1 VGGYRFNRKWE
12 ASLRFSYLS
21 GRPFTPFDER
31 VSTAQRRGVFDL
43 TRVNAERLPAY
54 IRFDVRVDR
63 TFTVRDKPL
72 LVFFGAQNVFNREN
86 IAGFSWN
93 RGLNRRET
101 NEQLG
106 IFPIVGL
113 DWRF

>member
-1 VGGYRFNRKWE
+1 
-12 ASLRFSYLS
+12 
-21 GRPFTPFDER
+21 
-31 VSTAQRRGVFDL
+31 
-43 TRVNAERLPAY
+43 
-54 IRFDVRVDR
+54 
-63 TFTVRDKPL
+63 VRDKPL